1 MALLLALMLSA
12 FAASSARA
20 TETEAIYGV
29 DDRREVDDPRN
40 ADAMR
45 DAARSVAIVVPRSKI
60 LAAVSG
66 DDPQIYRSLPT
77 TTFQTKFNACP
88 SEAFVAQPAPGYCT
102 SFLVGTDIMVTA
114 GHCVK
119 SGADCANSAFVFDF
133 FAGTDIPRPE
143 RIRKQNVYH
152 CRGILAHARDRD
164 SGVDFTVLR
173 VNRAVQGRRPLLLRR
188 EGQIEGRTPVTVL
201 GHPSGLP
208 QKIAAGGTVRPGN
221 ALAYFVV
228 NSDTF
233 SGSSG
238 SPVLN
243 DDGIVE
249 GVLVRGEADFVTT
262 TQGCNVVR
270 RCAEN
275 GCRGEDVVRS
285 DTFREWV
292 PSGILQ

>member
-1 MALLLALMLSA
+1 MAFLLALLLSA
-12 FAASSARA
+12 FAAPSARA
-20 TETEAIYGV
+20 TETEAAYGE

-40 ADAMR
+40 NDTMNE
-45 DAARSVAIVVPRSKI
+45 AARSVAIVVPRSKI
-60 LAAVSG
+60 LAALPG

-77 TTFQTKFNACP
+77 TTYQTKFNACP
-88 SEAFVAQPAPGYCT
+88 SEPFVTQPAPGYCT
-102 SFLVGTDIMVTA
+102 AFLVATDTMVTA
-114 GHCVK
+114 GHCLK
-119 SGADCANSAFVFDF
+119 SGADCANAAFVFDF
-133 FAGTDIPRPE
+133 YAGDDLPHPE
-143 RIRKQNVYH
+143 RINKQNVYH
-152 CRGILAHARDRD
+152 CRGILAHARDAD
-164 SGVDFTVLR
+164 SGVDFTVFR
-173 VNRAVQGRRPLLLRR
+173 VDRPVERRHPLPLRR
-188 EGQIEGRTPVTVL
+188 DGQIEWRAPVTVL

-208 QKIAAGGTVRPGN
+208 QKIAAGGSVRPGN
-221 ALAYFVV
+221 TLAYFVV

-249 GVLVRGEADFVTT
+249 GVLVRGETDFTT
-262 TQGCNVVR
+262 TTRGCNVVR
-270 RCAEN
+270 RCAED